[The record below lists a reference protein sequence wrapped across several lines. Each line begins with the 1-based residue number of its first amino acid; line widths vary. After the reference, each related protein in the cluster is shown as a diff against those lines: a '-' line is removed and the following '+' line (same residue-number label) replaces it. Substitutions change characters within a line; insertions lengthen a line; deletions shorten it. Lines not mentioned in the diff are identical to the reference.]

1 MAAAGTQRDKERIV
15 TSARDRDPAQKERL
29 EHQEKIQDK
38 QRPQEPEKRGSKRR
52 RAVMARGAHGASKS
66 LPEAMDTE

>member
-15 TSARDRDPAQKERL
+15 TSARDKDPAQKERL

-38 QRPQEPEKRGSKRR
+38 QRAQEPEKRGSER
-52 RAVMARGAHGASKS
+52 RAVMARGGHGASKS